1 MTAVIS
7 FILPNPQKRRGMSW
21 RATCIYSFVILA
33 ADIMINCNIHASA
46 IASCAYAS
54 RISAKAKSTTLQTAG
69 FSTDAKKSPGIYP
82 RPFCS
87 SSGEMFLAA
96 RF

>member
-21 RATCIYSFVILA
+21 RAKCIYSFVILA

-69 FSTDAKKSPGIYP
+69 FSTDAKKAPEIIRGH
-82 RPFCS
+82 
-87 SSGEMFLAA
+87 LAVA
-96 RF
+96 AEESFVGAF